1 MGRSGTGVWRVDSG
15 VGRPGTG
22 RSRAG
27 VRRGE
32 ARRREVPGGSPAW
45 RGPEAPAVGVSVAGR
60 PGPPGGQSTVSPGQ
74 GRGSRSLRDGV
85 RGEPLDNGVRWSFA
99 GRERGGGRSH
109 AFPPLPVSNSA
120 PNPGCPH
127 GLPRGSVTRGC
138 RGAGPGYGPESFPG
152 LVSLRKW
159 GVR

>member
-1 MGRSGTGVWRVDSG
+1 MERPQ
-15 VGRPGTG
+15 VG
-22 RSRAG
+22 SQ
-27 VRRGE
+27 
-32 ARRREVPGGSPAW
+32 AW